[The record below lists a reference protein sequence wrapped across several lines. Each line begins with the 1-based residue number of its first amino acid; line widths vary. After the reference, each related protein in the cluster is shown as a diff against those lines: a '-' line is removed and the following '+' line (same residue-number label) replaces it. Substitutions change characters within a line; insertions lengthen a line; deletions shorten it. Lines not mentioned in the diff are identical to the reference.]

1 MASFAVILPA
11 AGQSSRFSSDR
22 RKKTHLDLKGRAVWL
37 RAAEVF
43 VERDDVVQTLVV
55 VAPGD
60 LEEFKERFRPNLAF
74 MDVEIVSGGESRM
87 ESVANALERVGE
99 EVDFVAVH
107 DAARPLITGKWVDEV
122 FAAAVE
128 AGAAVP
134 AVPVSSTLK
143 RANAEGLIEATVD
156 REGLWAA
163 QTPQAYRREILLEA
177 FQQRGELVA
186 TDESQLVEQLGQPIR
201 LIPGWPMNIKITT
214 GADFEMA
221 GALLNALPKDDLPNR
236 LHPFSELDPRDL

>member
-11 AGQSSRFSSDR
+11 AGQSTRFASAQG
-22 RKKTHLDLKGRAVWL
+22 KKTFLDLKGRAVWL

-43 VERDDVVQTLVV
+43 VERDDVMQTLIV
-55 VAPGD
+55 VAPD
-60 LEEFKERFRPNLAF
+60 DVEEFTERFRPNLAF

-87 ESVANALERVGE
+87 ESVANALERVRDE
-99 EVDFVAVH
+99 ADFVAVH
-107 DAARPLITGKWVDEV
+107 DAARPLITGKWVGEV

-128 AGAAVP
+128 TGAAVP

-143 RANAEGLIEATVD
+143 KVNEEGLVDTTVD
-156 REGLWAA
+156 REGLFAA
-163 QTPQAYRREILLEA
+163 QTPQAYRREILVEA
-177 FQQRGELVA
+177 FRQRGDLIA

-214 GADFEMA
+214 NADFDMA
-221 GALLNALPKDDLPNR
+221 KALLNTLPKDDLPNR
-236 LHPFSELDPRDL
+236 LHPFSEIDPRDL

>member
-11 AGQSSRFSSDR
+11 AGQSTRFASGQG
-22 RKKTHLDLKGRAVWL
+22 KKTFLDLKGRAVWL

-55 VAPGD
+55 VAPD
-60 LEEFKERFRPNLAF
+60 DVEECTERFRPNLAF

-87 ESVANALERVGE
+87 ESVANALERVRDE
-99 EVDFVAVH
+99 ADFVAVH

-128 AGAAVP
+128 IGAAVP
-134 AVPVSSTLK
+134 AVPISSTLK
-143 RANAEGLIEATVD
+143 RVNEEGLVDTTVD
-156 REGLWAA
+156 REGLFAA
-163 QTPQAYRREILLEA
+163 QTPQAYRREVLVEA
-177 FQQRGELVA
+177 FRQRGDLVA

-214 GADFEMA
+214 NADFDMA
-221 GALLNALPKDDLPNR
+221 KALLNALPKDDLPNR
-236 LHPFSELDPRDL
+236 LHPFSEIDPRDL

>member
-11 AGQSSRFSSDR
+11 AGQSTRFASGQG
-22 RKKTHLDLKGRAVWL
+22 KKTFLDLKGRAVWL

-55 VAPGD
+55 VAPD
-60 LEEFKERFRPNLAF
+60 DVEEFTERFRPNLAF

-87 ESVANALERVGE
+87 ESVANALERVRDE
-99 EVDFVAVH
+99 ADFVAVH
-107 DAARPLITGKWVDEV
+107 DAARPLITGKWVGEV

-128 AGAAVP
+128 TGAAVP
-134 AVPVSSTLK
+134 AVPISSTLK
-143 RANAEGLIEATVD
+143 RVNEEGLVDTTVD
-156 REGLWAA
+156 REGLFAA
-163 QTPQAYRREILLEA
+163 QTPQAYRREVLVEA
-177 FQQRGELVA
+177 FRQRGDLVA

-214 GADFEMA
+214 NADFDMA
-221 GALLNALPKDDLPNR
+221 KALLNALPKDDLPNR
-236 LHPFSELDPRDL
+236 LHPFSEIDPRDL